1 MIKGSLYLIG
11 FVSSRRLL
19 LLIACLKAKKKT
31 TAEKM
36 IGDAVIVMMLYLTKE
51 NSIPLEGQIRKK
63 KSSKGQLETTELKIS
78 ILSGYTVIS

>member
-1 MIKGSLYLIG
+1 MYLIG

-36 IGDAVIVMMLYLTKE
+36 IGDAVIVMICY
-51 NSIPLEGQIRKK
+51 I
-63 KSSKGQLETTELKIS
+63 
-78 ILSGYTVIS
+78 

>member
-1 MIKGSLYLIG
+1 MYLIG

-36 IGDAVIVMMLYLTKE
+36 IGDAVIVMICYLTKE

-63 KSSKGQLETTELKIS
+63 NHQKGSLKR
-78 ILSGYTVIS
+78 LN